1 MHDHLGNLFLY
12 FYFDYNKLQK
22 NNKSK
27 NLKRVFNGKTKVAI
41 LSYGLVTE
49 LVSLSLKVNASVGF
63 RVYYKHK

>member
-22 NNKSK
+22 NSKSK

-41 LSYGLVTE
+41 LSYGLITE
-49 LVSLSLKVNASVGF
+49 LVSLSLKVNPSVGF